1 MSGKKSSF
9 LSGLVIGGLIGGAL
23 AIFLAPQS
31 GEKAREWLKK
41 TTDGHQD
48 KIDDIMKKVKYTKE
62 KVIASARE
70 AKDAIDD
77 SLSKLTQTIKEKEKE
92 NE

>member
-1 MSGKKSSF
+1 MSGKRGSF
-9 LSGLVIGGLIGGAL
+9 LSGLVIGGIIGGAL
-23 AIFLAPQS
+23 AVLLAPQS

-41 TTDGHQD
+41 KKDDNQD
-48 KIDDIMKKVKYTKE
+48 RIDDIMKKVKYTKE
-62 KVIASARE
+62 KVIASAKE

-92 NE
+92 ND